1 MEMDIN
7 NPWIVENI
15 EAFHYYCCPECS
27 EKYQKCEDFQK
38 HAVSHHPK
46 AKILFENS
54 SDIKNERLEED
65 QIGTETE
72 LEVNVVYLIIRKYP
86 LRGYILG
93 VLTHTTA
100 SDHL

>member
-27 EKYQKCEDFQK
+27 EKYQECEDFQK

-65 QIGTETE
+65 QISTETE
-72 LEVNVVYLIIRKYP
+72 LEVNVVYLKLYRVT
-86 LRGYILG
+86 L
-93 VLTHTTA
+93 LT
-100 SDHL
+100 